1 MSHRVNQEIGV
12 LVDFDGTLT
21 RTDTCRGFLQYRMR
35 HSVCCVLL
43 LGCMFPVLVLSW
55 RVPRWRPRLT
65 SLALWLVTAQ
75 RSPRAIARL
84 LRAYGSTLSTH
95 TILRPEMTARL
106 YWHVR
111 QGHRV
116 VVVSA
121 SCSSWIRPI
130 LDAAGLTGVRIV
142 TSRFGFW
149 RGGLVMR
156 ERCAGVT
163 KVQRLTHYQSSRW
176 EYAYTDSAT
185 DLPMLALAHQPTL
198 VGAGRLGAWWI
209 KRHLKTVR
217 ILGG

>member
-1 MSHRVNQEIGV
+1 
-12 LVDFDGTLT
+12 
-21 RTDTCRGFLQYRMR
+21 MR
-35 HSVCCVLL
+35 HSVRCVLL
-43 LGCMFPVLVLSW
+43 LGFVFPVLVLGW
-55 RVPRWRPRLT
+55 RVPRWRTRLT

-84 LRAYGSTLSTH
+84 LRAYGSMLSTH
-95 TILRPEMTARL
+95 TILRPEMTTRL
-106 YWHVR
+106 HRHVR

-130 LDAAGLTGVRIV
+130 LDAAGLTGVHIV
-142 TSRFGFW
+142 ASHFGFC

-156 ERCAGVT
+156 ERCAGLA
-163 KVQRLTHYQSSRW
+163 KVQRLAHYQSSRW

-198 VGAGRLGAWWI
+198 VGPGRLGAWWI
-209 KRHLKTVR
+209 KRHLKTIR
-217 ILGG
+217 TLGG